1 MPPTLPPL
9 RPVGNTAP
17 PPIPVSGPGFPTLM
31 MTPAK
36 PAAPPSP
43 ASPPSP
49 AAPPSPASPPSP
61 AAPPSIVL
69 APDLDTVPD
78 PPIIPPPADQR
89 NESAGMT
96 NPTWSASPPV
106 LAPPVEAIRRATPP
120 PQPAMAPLQPPRQ
133 PAVAPPP
140 PPSQPFVPPT
150 PQPGFAPYSYDDPG
164 IPVPQVMPD
173 GQPAPAVWR
182 QAHPSAQRWADRRQ
196 KSDVS
201 ARGAVPSPPRMA
213 LGLLIAGIGI
223 WLLVSFIP
231 ARRPLDAAEQTRV
244 SQQAGVDAG
253 AWRFS
258 PALHGI
264 ALGGA
269 ALYLAV
275 GLLVALRG
283 AFFRPGAPGAR
294 RSAIALGVSFA
305 LLTVAMVV
313 VVAVASLGGPAG

>member
-1 MPPTLPPL
+1 MPTPAPRRAGASIPVPPTLPPL

-17 PPIPVSGPGFPTLM
+17 PPMPVSAPGAPTLM
-31 MTPAK
+31 LTPATASRPTPPPEAPK
-36 PAAPPSP
+36 AA
-43 ASPPSP
+43 
-49 AAPPSPASPPSP
+49 
-61 AAPPSIVL
+61 PSIVL
-69 APDLDTVPD
+69 AANLDTVPD
-78 PPIIPPPADQR
+78 PPIIPP
-89 NESAGMT
+89 
-96 NPTWSASPPV
+96 
-106 LAPPVEAIRRATPP
+106 
-120 PQPAMAPLQPPRQ
+120 QPAMAPPQQRPAMAPPQQQQ

-140 PPSQPFVPPT
+140 QQQQQFVPQVDMAP
-150 PQPGFAPYSYDDPG
+150 PGFAPYSYDDPG

-196 KSDVS
+196 KSGVS
-201 ARGAVPSPPRMA
+201 ASGAVPSPPRMA
-213 LGLLIAGIGI
+213 LGLLIAAIGI

-244 SQQAGVDAG
+244 SQQAGADAG

-283 AFFRPGAPGAR
+283 AFFRRGSPGAR

-305 LLTVAMVV
+305 LLTVGMVV